1 MLCLLALTTV
11 AGCGSQTSEPD
22 RASDDAGPVHVHGL
36 GINPADD
43 ALFVATH
50 TGLFRAAD
58 GETEARRVGGRYQD
72 TMGFAVV
79 GPNRFLGS
87 GHPDLRER
95 LPPYLGLIES
105 ADAGRSW
112 KAVSLQGKVDFH
124 VLEARGRRIY
134 GYGSDFETRQPRF
147 LTSTDGGRSWTRLRA
162 PAELLSLVISPD
174 DPRMLMASGA
184 RGIYFSS
191 DRGRS
196 WSELDTPAV
205 GLLAWNADGVFL
217 ADSGGRMWRSARGAP
232 KWTVVGSA
240 GGPPAA
246 FEGAKPRELLVA
258 LHDGVIKRSTDAG
271 RSWSVRSQP
280 GPRSA
285 SLPAA
290 QTRLRIATAMTA
302 STSIEIPATAMAR
315 ARVAIRPRRPSGS
328 RTLV

>member
-1 MLCLLALTTV
+1 MVTDPGGSAPRRVAARGGAVRTRIRARRTSVLCLLALATL
-11 AGCGSQTSEPD
+11 AACGGQTSEAD

-58 GETEARRVGGRYQD
+58 GETEARRVGDRYQD

-87 GHPDLRER
+87 GHPDLRDK

-105 ADAGRSW
+105 ANAGRSW
-112 KAVSLQGKVDFH
+112 KALSLQGRVDFH
-124 VLEARGRRIY
+124 VLKAGGRRIF

-147 LTSTDGGRSWTRLRA
+147 LTSSDGGRSWTRLRA
-162 PAELLSLVISPD
+162 PDEILSLVLSPD
-174 DPRMLMASGA
+174 DPRVLMASGV
-184 RGIYFSS
+184 RRIYFSG

-196 WSELDTPAV
+196 WSDVDTPAV
-205 GLLAWNADGVFL
+205 GLLAWNADGVFM
-217 ADSGGRMWRSARGAP
+217 ADSDGRVWRSARDAP

-246 FEGAKPRELLVA
+246 FEGAKPRELLIA
-258 LHDGVIKRSTDAG
+258 LHDGVIKRSIDAG

-280 GPRSA
+280 
-285 SLPAA
+285 
-290 QTRLRIATAMTA
+290 
-302 STSIEIPATAMAR
+302 
-315 ARVAIRPRRPSGS
+315 RPRAAS
-328 RTLV
+328 